1 MTDQQQET
9 SNIEVSFEDQVEQL
23 LHSCTLEQL
32 NYISKELQ
40 TELQYRVFSEKKIRE
55 LRDRLMNEK
64 MKFHDNLKIQK
75 ALIFDTEK
83 EEVEEEF
90 EVSYSSEPDENDD
103 DDDDEVEEMPV
114 VKPKIKRQLQQKKIP
129 VKKNGG
135 SKTNNNKRKHKK

>member
-103 DDDDEVEEMPV
+103 DDEVEEMPV

>member
-90 EVSYSSEPDENDD
+90 EVSYSSEPDEYDG
-103 DDDDEVEEMPV
+103 DDDEVEEMPV